1 MGTRAMR
8 GAGELPRRRALR
20 RLLVCAW
27 ALCGCLSLPT
37 LADAHAL
44 APIVVR
50 TLDSSPHGFTL
61 SVRFP
66 TPDQA
71 AAGLDVPGCDTA
83 PLARALESGTSW
95 TGRLSCE
102 EGVRVLRFPAGAPT
116 GLLWED
122 ARGSQAVLDLHGEEP
137 PGFELRLPAHGAAGP
152 TVASY
157 LSQGVGHVWSGW
169 DHLAFIAC
177 LVLLSGRWWLA
188 SSVRRLLAV
197 VTLFTIAHS
206 VSLGLSVVLG
216 GAGSP
221 GLEAAIALS
230 VAFAAREVVLRL
242 RAREL
247 EPDAAATRRLY
258 WTAAGFGLLH
268 GLGFASALLELGL
281 PEGQVPAALL
291 LFNLGVELG
300 QIAVVSAVV
309 VLLCL
314 VPKRGARPVALALSY
329 AAGALAVFWLVL
341 RAGGA

>member
-1 MGTRAMR
+1 MR
-8 GAGELPRRRALR
+8 RSAGPRRARALW
-20 RLLVCAW
+20 RLLVAAW
-27 ALCGCLSLPT
+27 ALCVCLALPT
-37 LADAHAL
+37 LAAAHAL

-50 TLDSSPHGFTL
+50 TLESSTDGLTL

-71 AAGLDVPGCDTA
+71 SAGLEIPGCETA
-83 PLARALESGTSW
+83 SLSRALQSGTSW

-102 EGVRVLRFPAGAPT
+102 RGTRVLRFPGGAPT

-137 PGFELRLPAHGAAGP
+137 PGFELRVPEHGAAGP

-157 LSQGVGHVWSGW
+157 LSQGVAHVWSGW
-169 DHLAFIAC
+169 DHLAFVAC

-188 SSVRRLLAV
+188 SSVRRLFAV
-197 VTLFTIAHS
+197 VTLFTVAHS
-206 VSLGLSVVLG
+206 VSLGVSVMLG
-216 GAGSP
+216 GVGSP

-242 RAREL
+242 GAREL

-258 WTAAGFGLLH
+258 WAAAGFGLLH

-300 QIAVVSAVV
+300 QIGVVSVV
-309 VLLCL
+309 VLLLCL
-314 VPKRGARPVALALSY
+314 VPRRGVRPVALALSY
-329 AAGALAVFWLVL
+329 AAGALALFWLVQ
-341 RAGGA
+341 RVHGA